1 MLPCQPLECNAGPTD
16 ADAAESAPPK
26 EAETSFFGMFGSMF
40 GGDENAAPA
49 SAEAPTADAGG
60 EGGGFFSNI
69 FGSSGDVEPESPAR
83 PSDATTKPAKES
95 GFFSSFFGGDSDEE
109 IDLDSIVGGLTGN
122 DEGD

>member
-1 MLPCQPLECNAGPTD
+1 
-16 ADAAESAPPK
+16 
-26 EAETSFFGMFGSMF
+26 MFGSMF